1 MAVSSFRDLVV
12 WQKSINLVQEIYA
25 VTKQLP
31 GTESFGLS
39 GQLQRASVSI
49 PSNIAEGSKRRGRAD
64 FRKFCMVAMGSAA
77 ELETQLIIVSKL
89 YPTVSVDQALSLLTE
104 VQKMLSA
111 LIRQLKVS
119 VVKS

>member
-1 MAVSSFRDLVV
+1 
-12 WQKSINLVQEIYA
+12 
-25 VTKQLP
+25 
-31 GTESFGLS
+31 
-39 GQLQRASVSI
+39 
-49 PSNIAEGSKRRGRAD
+49 
-64 FRKFCMVAMGSAA
+64 MVAMGSAA

-104 VQKMLSA
+104 VQKMLSV